1 MCLFV
6 RKLQTLN
13 SFEELGVFY
22 LGKRIMAYQALY
34 RKWRPRNF
42 DSVIGQEAITDTLKN
57 AIERGTVS
65 HAFLFAGPRGTGKTS
80 CAKIF
85 AKALNCTNLQN
96 GEPCNE
102 CENCRAADNG
112 SMADF
117 MEIDAASNNGVDEI
131 REIRDKVKY
140 APTQGKYK
148 VYIIDEVHM
157 LSMGAFNALLKTL
170 EEPPEHVVF
179 ILATTELQ
187 KVPATI
193 ISRTQR
199 YNFKRI
205 SKADLEK
212 RMKYILDQEKI
223 EYDEKALGV
232 IAQVADGGMRD
243 ALSILDQLLSYE
255 KSKVNYDDALKIT
268 GFAEKENIEK
278 LLLAIFDHNAQE
290 SLNIAKESLNKGASV
305 KNILDEIIDMTAT
318 ALTISKAANV
328 NESSF
333 ISDDFVEKLQQ
344 VSADEFFNVIN
355 LANNALKDLRYTNQQ
370 QIPLEV
376 FLVEVSNFQ
385 PTATKHVG
393 EADNSRFE
401 GEIAA
406 LKKQIDNLTQQINT
420 LSSKP
425 IRSTSSSFHINN
437 VSTSNSKKAT
447 KSTAPAKTAVKK
459 KPAQNKK
466 QVYRVLE
473 NATKADLQTIKDIW
487 PDLLSVLDVSEKAVL
502 DVLEPV
508 AASPDEVVMKCKYV
522 LWFEKASADGDLLN
536 KLTSYI
542 ERFTKHSYGIVL
554 VPDND
559 WLTVRQEFVN
569 SHKQEL
575 LAKKKKQIVAAETDN
590 DQPNEDNEIINKAK
604 DLFGDTVNIKD

>member
-1 MCLFV
+1 
-6 RKLQTLN
+6 
-13 SFEELGVFY
+13 
-22 LGKRIMAYQALY
+22 MAYQALY
-34 RKWRPRNF
+34 RKWRPRTF

-57 AIERGTVS
+57 AIIRGKVS

-85 AKALNCTNLQN
+85 AKALNCTNLQD
-96 GEPCNE
+96 GEPCNK
-102 CENCRAADNG
+102 CANCIAADQG
-112 SMADF
+112 SMPDI

-140 APTQGKYK
+140 APTEGKYK

-212 RMKYILDQEKI
+212 RMKYILDQENIKY
-223 EYDEKALGV
+223 EDKAIAV

-255 KSKVNYDDALKIT
+255 KESVNYEDALQIT
-268 GFAEKENIEK
+268 GFADRKNVEQILLK
-278 LLLAIFDHNAQE
+278 LLSKDAPAALKLAQE
-290 SLNIAKESLNKGASV
+290 ELDKGASS
-305 KNILDEIIDMTAT
+305 KNILDELVDMATKSLMIIKTGDDDKNMF
-318 ALTISKAANV
+318 LS
-328 NESSF
+328 EDF
-333 ISDDFVEKLQQ
+333 IAKIKDVPTSTYYRL
-344 VSADEFFNVIN
+344 IT
-355 LANNALKDLRYTNQQ
+355 LANKALNDLRYTNQQ

-376 FLVEVSNFQ
+376 FLVE
-385 PTATKHVG
+385 ATTSESKQV
-393 EADNSRFE
+393 
-401 GEIAA
+401 AA
-406 LKKQIDNLTQQINT
+406 
-420 LSSKP
+420 
-425 IRSTSSSFHINN
+425 STS
-437 VSTSNSKKAT
+437 
-447 KSTAPAKTAVKK
+447 APVAKTAPVPQQGSTDISAELDALKNQVVELTQKVQQLSKRPSFAKDQVFQLDTAIPKSVPKAKAKPAEPVKK
-459 KPAQNKK
+459 KPVKNIKKTTAENRK
-466 QVYRVLE
+466 QVYHVLE
-473 NATKADLQTIKDIW
+473 NATRKDLEAVKNVW
-487 PDLLSVLDVSEKAVL
+487 PDLQSVLAVSEKALL

-508 AASPDEVVMKCKYV
+508 AASPDQVVMKCKYT
-522 LWFEKASADGDLLN
+522 LWFENASADSDLME

-542 ERFTKHSYGIVL
+542 EKFAKHYYGIVL

-559 WLTVRQEFVN
+559 WLAVRKEFVE
-569 SHKQEL
+569 SHKAEL
-575 LAKKKKQIVAAETDN
+575 LAKKKKQIEIK
-590 DQPNEDNEIINKAK
+590 EDATPKDDPDVINKAK
-604 DLFGDTVNIKD
+604 DLFGDAVTIKD